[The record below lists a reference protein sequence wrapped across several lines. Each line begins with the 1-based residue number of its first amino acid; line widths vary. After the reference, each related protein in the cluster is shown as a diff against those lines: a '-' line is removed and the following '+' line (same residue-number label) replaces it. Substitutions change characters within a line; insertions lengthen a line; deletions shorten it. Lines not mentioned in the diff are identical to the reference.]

1 MVSSLKVE
9 WKTKFDEWK
18 KRDLSRDTFSYI
30 YADGIY
36 QEIRGDNP
44 KLCVLVVIGVD
55 DQGRKHLL
63 TLENGTREST
73 QSWREVLIDLKSRG
87 MNEPLLAIGDG
98 ALGFWAALS
107 EIYPETKHQRCWF
120 HKTANILNYVPKS
133 LRPKVK
139 EDIHEVWKSPTRDH
153 AKGPDD

>member
-1 MVSSLKVE
+1 MPRSGTSLE
-9 WKTKFDEWK
+9 IPSPTFTPTASTKRSE
-18 KRDLSRDTFSYI
+18 
-30 YADGIY
+30 GII
-36 QEIRGDNP
+36 E

-55 DQGRKHLL
+55 DQRGKHLL

-73 QSWREVLIDLKSRG
+73 QSWREVLVDLKSRG

>member
-1 MVSSLKVE
+1 MSSPPSKSSGRPSS
-9 WKTKFDEWK
+9 TNAK

-55 DQGRKHLL
+55 DQGKKHLL
-63 TLENGTREST
+63 ALEDGTREST

-107 EIYPETKHQRCWF
+107 EIYPGTKHQRCWF
-120 HKTANILNYVPKS
+120 HKTANIFQ
-133 LRPKVK
+133 LRAQ
-139 EDIHEVWKSPTRDH
+139 ISTS
-153 AKGPDD
+153 KGQGGHT

>member
-1 MVSSLKVE
+1 MGHRLLPQSRVEDQVRRMPRSGTSLE
-9 WKTKFDEWK
+9 IPSPTFTPTASTKRSE
-18 KRDLSRDTFSYI
+18 
-30 YADGIY
+30 GII
-36 QEIRGDNP
+36 E

-120 HKTANILNYVPKS
+120 HKTANIFQ
-133 LRPKVK
+133 LRAQISV
-139 EDIHEVWKSPTRDH
+139 S
-153 AKGPDD
+153 KG

>member
-1 MVSSLKVE
+1 M
-9 WKTKFDEWK
+9 
-18 KRDLSRDTFSYI
+18 
-30 YADGIY
+30 
-36 QEIRGDNP
+36 
-44 KLCVLVVIGVD
+44 LVVIGVD

-73 QSWREVLIDLKSRG
+73 QSWQEVLIDLKSGG

-120 HKTANILNYVPKS
+120 HKTANS
-133 LRPKVK
+133 FQLRAQ
-139 EDIHEVWKSPTRDH
+139 IS
-153 AKGPDD
+153 ASKG